1 MWVTVGFLC
10 CLTFGSLP
18 WMLCFCPSQ
27 CSCSFYSINERMRA
41 RAILCNDPEMTL
53 SPVNFPGD
61 TFKLRIE
68 KTAIR
73 RVPGE
78 SFHSLHK
85 LEFLWMP
92 YNALASLRVS
102 NFRGLYQLQE
112 LRLAGNVLTSF
123 PWETLSNMPQLRL
136 LDLHNNQIAS
146 IPSHAAQYI
155 RNISYLDVSSNKL
168 MKLPQELIVV
178 WSNLQAVPYFLNDNP
193 KIILGLQD
201 NPWTCDCSVYEM
213 AHFLNF
219 QSPNV
224 AFIEPKLR
232 CFSPEKQ
239 TRIFFS
245 QVELRKCQSPVVQ
258 PSMAKVKSILGSTV
272 LLRCGATG
280 VPLPELNW
288 RRADGKPFNKTVH
301 QEISS
306 DGIRWSILELSV
318 VSYLDSG
325 EYICKAANF
334 LGAMEAFISL
344 IVTDSKSIEDPGADL
359 KEVWKG
365 HTKGIETAAYKDNL
379 VGGHI
384 MATSTFPTLRIIS
397 GQANTERNLVL
408 RDQALNMKSDSK
420 NILASLPTTN
430 QEPKCLVRSV
440 RVTGD
445 TDHSV
450 SLAWKAPQ
458 ANNSTTFSILYAI
471 FGERDMH
478 RINVEPKKTRTT
490 IKGLMPKTKYIACVC
505 EKGLIPK
512 KEQCIIF
519 STDEVASA
527 GGTQKLINVVVISV
541 ACVIA
546 IPLTLVVCCGT
557 LKRRCRKHF
566 VQKPKDIQDSY
577 VTFEAIS
584 PGTKMKEMRGGEYL
598 THHIPD
604 ESNRLLSSRSS
615 VDSEAVA
622 KADGQLNEY
631 FC

>member
-27 CSCSFYSINERMRA
+27 CSCSFYSISERMRA

-53 SPVNFPGD
+53 TPVNFPGD

-78 SFHSLHK
+78 SFHSLHN

-92 YNALASLRVS
+92 YNALTSLRVT

-123 PWETLSNMPQLRL
+123 PWETLPNMPQLRL

-155 RNISYLDVSSNKL
+155 RNITYLDISSNKL
-168 MKLPQELIVV
+168 MMLPQELIVL
-178 WSNLQAVPYFLNDNP
+178 WSNLQAVPYFLNDNS

-219 QSPNV
+219 QSPNI

-232 CFSPEKQ
+232 CFNPEKQ
-239 TRIFFS
+239 TRLFFS
-245 QVELRKCQSPVVQ
+245 QVELRKCQSPVVHT
-258 PSMAKVKSILGSTV
+258 SVAKVKSILGSTV
-272 LLRCGATG
+272 LLRCGTTG
-280 VPLPELNW
+280 VPVPELSW
-288 RRADGKPFNKTVH
+288 RRADGKPFNGTVH

-318 VSYLDSG
+318 VSYFDSG

-334 LGAMEAFISL
+334 LGATEAFISL
-344 IVTDSKSIEDPGADL
+344 IVTDSKSVDDPGADL
-359 KEVWKG
+359 KGVWKG
-365 HTKGIETAAYKDNL
+365 HIKGIETAAYKDNL
-379 VGGHI
+379 LGGHS
-384 MATSTFPTLRIIS
+384 MTTSTFPTLRIIS

-408 RDQALNMKSDSK
+408 RDQALNMKSDPK
-420 NILASLPTTN
+420 IILESLPATN
-430 QEPKCLVRSV
+430 QESQCLVRSV
-440 RVTGD
+440 RVIGD
-445 TDHSV
+445 SDHSV

-458 ANNSTTFSILYAI
+458 ANTSTEFSILYAI
-471 FGERDMH
+471 FGERDMR

-490 IKGLMPKTKYIACVC
+490 INGLMPKTKYIACICV
-505 EKGLIPK
+505 KGLIPK

-546 IPLTLVVCCGT
+546 VPLTLVVCCGA
-557 LKRRCRKHF
+557 LKRRCKKYL
-566 VQKPKDIQDSY
+566 VQKPKDMQDSY
-577 VTFEAIS
+577 VTFEALS
-584 PGTKMKEMRGGEYL
+584 PGTRTKETEGEYL

-615 VDSEAVA
+615 VDSEAVG